1 MQNLFARAQTNGAR
15 QGISDMISFRLTE
28 LEQLAIQ
35 AKLNLLLGAG
45 VYDAIFLGFEVLE
58 IAGDELRGWARS
70 EYCAAT
76 IDIHFSAQVARAAQ
90 AVLKQPVRRTS
101 FLMRGLKHD
110 TDEQPA

>member
-1 MQNLFARAQTNGAR
+1 MT
-15 QGISDMISFRLTE
+15 SFRLTDI
-28 LEQLAIQ
+28 EQLAIQ
-35 AKLNLLLGAG
+35 AKLNLSLGREI
-45 VYDAIFLGFEVLE
+45 YDAVFLGFEVLQ
-58 IAGDELRGWARS
+58 IVGDELRGWARS

-76 IDIHFSAQVARAAQ
+76 IDIHFSREVARAAQ